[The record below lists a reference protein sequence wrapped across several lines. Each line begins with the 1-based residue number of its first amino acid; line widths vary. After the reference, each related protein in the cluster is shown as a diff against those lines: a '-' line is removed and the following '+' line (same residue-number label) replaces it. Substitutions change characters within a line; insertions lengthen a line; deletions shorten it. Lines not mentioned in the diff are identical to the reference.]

1 MASPATA
8 QEPVRLYAAG
18 SLRAVLDEAA
28 KAFTEESSIKVS
40 GTYGASGLLRERIDK
55 GEHAELFASANMEH
69 PQMLAKAGK
78 AGPVVLFARNRL
90 CALTRPDLSVTPETL
105 LPMMLDPAI
114 KLGTSTP
121 RADPSGDYAWEVFA
135 RADKLRPGSSAEFEK
150 KALKLTGGPHS
161 PAPSA
166 GRSLY
171 AMLVERGD
179 ADLFL
184 TYCTNAVQAQ
194 REVPA
199 LKIVA
204 LPPDLAVS
212 ADYGLTVLNTAR
224 PEAARFA
231 LYLLSPAGQAIFAQH
246 GFAAVALPAGS

>member
-1 MASPATA
+1 
-8 QEPVRLYAAG
+8 
-18 SLRAVLDEAA
+18 
-28 KAFTEESSIKVS
+28 
-40 GTYGASGLLRERIDK
+40 
-55 GEHAELFASANMEH
+55 
-69 PQMLAKAGK
+69 
-78 AGPVVLFARNRL
+78 
-90 CALTRPDLSVTPETL
+90 
-105 LPMMLDPAI
+105 MLDPAI

-135 RADKLRPGSSAEFEK
+135 KSDALRPGSSAELEK
-150 KALKLTGGPHS
+150 KALKLTGGPSS
-161 PAPSA
+161 PAPPP

-231 LYLLSPAGQAIFAQH
+231 LYLLSPAGQAVFAQH